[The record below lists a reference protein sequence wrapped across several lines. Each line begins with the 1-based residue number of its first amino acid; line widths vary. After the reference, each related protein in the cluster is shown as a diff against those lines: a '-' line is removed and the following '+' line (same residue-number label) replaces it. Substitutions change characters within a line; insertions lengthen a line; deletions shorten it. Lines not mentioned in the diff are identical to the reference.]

1 MAIEVSTAGLRKPV
15 GEIYPARELLEMCVE
30 AGKPV
35 ALSSDAHEP
44 GARSAIGYDAA
55 VALLHDA
62 GVERI
67 CVFDRRDRSEEPLG

>member
-1 MAIEVSTAGLRKPV
+1 
-15 GEIYPARELLEMCVE
+15 MCVQ

-44 GARSAIGYDAA
+44 EWIGHGYDLA
-55 VALLHDA
+55 VALLRDA

-67 CVFDRRDRSEEPLG
+67 CVFEGRERREEPLG